1 MESAYIVRLY
11 KKLPLLSRE
20 KIRRNGRKS
29 DVIIYIR
36 GHTPKQN

>member
-1 MESAYIVRLY
+1 MESAYIVN
-11 KKLPLLSRE
+11 KE